1 MSQNV
6 SLPLNEAPYS
16 QVLYVDPATGR
27 RLRSRI
33 TDALARVP
41 FELAEPIRT
50 FPAYRNRRSHSGR
63 YFFSQSG
70 SHVSY
75 ESRFEKTALTWFDF
89 CGDALAV
96 SSNPFFF
103 LWPKGSKPV
112 RHVPDFFFK
121 RRSRCP
127 LLVDVKPEDRMT
139 DADRLQHERSREACG
154 QLGWEYDEFTIID
167 RRVELN
173 LRFLSGYSHPRFGPT
188 ADPRAACTAA
198 LEEKSLS
205 IAELVERTRK
215 ATGLAEAEVLSG
227 IYHLIWTGDLR
238 ISLDEPLGWAAR
250 VFR

>member
-1 MSQNV
+1 MSEKS
-6 SLPLNEAPYS
+6 SLPDNDAPYT

-27 RLRSRI
+27 RVRSRI
-33 TDALARVP
+33 TEALARVP
-41 FELAEPIRT
+41 FELVAPIRS
-50 FPAYRNRRSHSGR
+50 FPAFQSRRSHSGR

-96 SSNPFFF
+96 SSNPFYF

-121 RRSRCP
+121 RPSRCP
-127 LLVDVKPEDRMT
+127 LLVDVKPANRMT
-139 DADRLQHERSREACG
+139 DEDRLQHQRSRETCG
-154 QLGWEYDEFTIID
+154 QLGWEYREFTFID

-173 LRFLSGYSHPRFGPT
+173 LRFLAGYSHPRFRLT
-188 ADPRAACTAA
+188 TNASDACTDLLAA
-198 LEEKSLS
+198 KPLS
-205 IAELVERTRK
+205 IAELVEHTRQPS
-215 ATGLAEAEVLSG
+215 GLAEAELLSG
-227 IYHLIWTGDLR
+227 IYHLIWAGDLR
-238 ISLDEPLGWAAR
+238 ISLDEPLGWSAK